1 MWGAECLAAEAVEGS
16 SLSLEG
22 VDHIHGGHGLSS
34 SVLGVGDSVSDDVL
48 KENLE
53 HTSGL
58 LVDEAGDS
66 LDTASS
72 GKSSNSGLGDTLDV
86 VTKHLSVSL
95 GASFT
100 ETFTAFTSARHDCF
114 GLKV

>member
-1 MWGAECLAAEAVEGS
+1 M
-16 SLSLEG
+16 SLEG
-22 VDHIHGGHGLSS
+22 VDDIHSSDGLSS

-48 KENLE
+48 KENLKD
-53 HTSGL
+53 TSGF
-58 LVDEAGDS
+58 LVDETRDS

-72 GKSSNSGLGDTLDV
+72 GKSSNSGLGDALDV

-100 ETFTAFTSARHDCF
+100 ETFTAFTSARH
-114 GLKV
+114 G